1 VGSFKIKS
9 KQDLISFF
17 LAILDSGFSGHLQF
31 WVFLV
36 WVFLV
41 WVFFDSGLG
50 IFDSG
55 QSRLGFFV
63 VYRDT
68 NFGVMIFYLSFFYLV
83 CG

>member
-31 WVFLV
+31 